1 MPGTKDAN
9 GQHAFFMET
18 IGSFD
23 YTAYRRRNPEREPG
37 TCQWITRHHQ
47 FQSWINTAEF
57 NILWISGDPGCGKSV
72 AASYLVSYL
81 EETQPSTLTAHFF
94 FKDDSDKQSKAT
106 SALCAVLH
114 QILLDRELSIE
125 TAVKKLAGQRTNDE
139 ARFSCLWDILVD
151 ILSQER
157 CGSVNIVLDA
167 LDECKEDERE
177 QLIAGLTR
185 LGHDLQLSGR
195 SVKVIVTSRPYA
207 AIRRSF
213 KSFQAI
219 TIQADDNLDA
229 IDEDIKAVV
238 ASRVRTFASSIGTKR
253 EDLLAKFSDKLQTKA
268 DHTFLWISLILDML
282 DKSEDCSFE
291 EINQLMDNPNPGVDA
306 LYGRILEK
314 AKNTDK
320 ARRMLH
326 IVVGAVEPLTLDEI
340 NIAWAV
346 KIGHRLTEEELKER
360 MFLSPKVGVR
370 EVCGLFVRIVQG
382 KVVLVHQTAR
392 EFLVRTMDNNI
403 SPTVRATE
411 PTCWKWSLDPR
422 KSDEMLAGIC
432 ATYLMSNT
440 VKPKLTNTG
449 LFRIRQQSP
458 EDPNIARLLAER
470 PFLAH
475 AATNLLRYTRSLSG
489 TSRALH
495 LCIKLFT
502 TPTDYASWFA
512 IEHQLND
519 TSGMARALVPPLFVA
534 LSMTNSADMIQE
546 LVGRGE
552 DIDATNHWGETLLQ
566 VAVKREDVA
575 LVDHL
580 LGYGPDLGKDRD
592 SHGSPLHL
600 AVQHNSIDIARLL
613 LSHNADRLA
622 RDRTDS
628 VPLHY
633 ASSPEMVELLLE
645 DLSVQQLG
653 SLDWGDFPPWQRILQ
668 DVNCSPDIIPTLDV
682 LIQAMPEDMVDQFQK
697 HVQHLEAVLAEM
709 KRVETTEWAES
720 ETAYSS
726 SETLHHVLDSI
737 KQKNRQS
744 TLMPP
749 SRSSISTSPGD
760 GVGAGDILAD
770 LSALQSEV
778 DALRGELEP

>member
-1 MPGTKDAN
+1 
-9 GQHAFFMET
+9 
-18 IGSFD
+18 
-23 YTAYRRRNPEREPG
+23 
-37 TCQWITRHHQ
+37 
-47 FQSWINTAEF
+47 
-57 NILWISGDPGCGKSV
+57 
-72 AASYLVSYL
+72 
-81 EETQPSTLTAHFF
+81 
-94 FKDDSDKQSKAT
+94 
-106 SALCAVLH
+106 
-114 QILLDRELSIE
+114 
-125 TAVKKLAGQRTNDE
+125 
-139 ARFSCLWDILVD
+139 
-151 ILSQER
+151 
-157 CGSVNIVLDA
+157 
-167 LDECKEDERE
+167 
-177 QLIAGLTR
+177 
-185 LGHDLQLSGR
+185 
-195 SVKVIVTSRPYA
+195 
-207 AIRRSF
+207 
-213 KSFQAI
+213 
-219 TIQADDNLDA
+219 
-229 IDEDIKAVV
+229 
-238 ASRVRTFASSIGTKR
+238 
-253 EDLLAKFSDKLQTKA
+253 
-268 DHTFLWISLILDML
+268 
-282 DKSEDCSFE
+282 
-291 EINQLMDNPNPGVDA
+291 
-306 LYGRILEK
+306 
-314 AKNTDK
+314 
-320 ARRMLH
+320 
-326 IVVGAVEPLTLDEI
+326 
-340 NIAWAV
+340 
-346 KIGHRLTEEELKER
+346 
-360 MFLSPKVGVR
+360 
-370 EVCGLFVRIVQG
+370 
-382 KVVLVHQTAR
+382 
-392 EFLVRTMDNNI
+392 
-403 SPTVRATE
+403 
-411 PTCWKWSLDPR
+411 
-422 KSDEMLAGIC
+422 
-432 ATYLMSNT
+432 
-440 VKPKLTNTG
+440 
-449 LFRIRQQSP
+449 
-458 EDPNIARLLAER
+458 
-470 PFLAH
+470 
-475 AATNLLRYTRSLSG
+475 
-489 TSRALH
+489 
-495 LCIKLFT
+495 
-502 TPTDYASWFA
+502 
-512 IEHQLND
+512 
-519 TSGMARALVPPLFVA
+519 
-534 LSMTNSADMIQE
+534 MTNSADMIQE